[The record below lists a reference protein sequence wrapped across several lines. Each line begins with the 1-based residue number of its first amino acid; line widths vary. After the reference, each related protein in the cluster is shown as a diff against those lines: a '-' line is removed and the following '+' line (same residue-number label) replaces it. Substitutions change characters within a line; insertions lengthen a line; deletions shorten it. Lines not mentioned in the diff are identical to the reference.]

1 MTFTNVIVRFK
12 TFYIVKLN
20 LVFIFSQMI
29 IKAKQ
34 VATTIQREIS
44 NKNRN
49 KSQNQ
54 GMDILH
60 NKIL

>member
-29 IKAKQ
+29 IKAK
-34 VATTIQREIS
+34 
-44 NKNRN
+44 
-49 KSQNQ
+49 
-54 GMDILH
+54 
-60 NKIL
+60 